1 MTAERTNLYLTK
13 GGKKMASEELVRD
26 RMKGILRIEKAVER
40 GEDGLV
46 ETREL
51 YQQGV
56 MGEDIV
62 RMLKEDVR
70 KVVLAAFI
78 NNFCE

>member
-1 MTAERTNLYLTK
+1 MSNEQ
-13 GGKKMASEELVRD
+13 LVREK
-26 RMKGILRIEKAVER
+26 MKAILRIERAVEH

-46 ETREL
+46 EVREI

-56 MGEDIV
+56 IGEDIV

-78 NNFCE
+78 DNFCE

>member
-1 MTAERTNLYLTK
+1 MSNEQMVRERL
-13 GGKKMASEELVRD
+13 A
-26 RMKGILRIEKAVER
+26 GIARIERAVEQ
-40 GEDGLV
+40 GQDGLV
-46 ETREL
+46 EVREL

-56 MGEDIV
+56 MGADIV

-78 NNFCE
+78 DNFCE